1 MTSSRQSEFLAVYSS
16 DADARAAVRA
26 LESAGIDI
34 RGARVD
40 EERDHIT
47 ATRSEMRGEV
57 ASAVAGPGNVGPFTK
72 EMFEGSLVFSV
83 LGALIGALIAL
94 PFAAIP
100 FGDLGVWSRVLIVS
114 LVGVVVGG
122 TAGWVIGGGFAA
134 KRPDE
139 PLDAEAGVTIAI
151 PATDEARA
159 VLVATQPRRLDL
171 ISPEGNPVS
180 RVEGEREPLNDLMR
194 DIGRH
199 MGSEDRRG

>member
-1 MTSSRQSEFLAVYSS
+1 MTSSRQSEFLAVYGS

-26 LESAGIDI
+26 LESAGIDV

-47 ATRSEMRGEV
+47 ATRSQMRGEV

-72 EMFEGSLVFSV
+72 EMFEGSLVFLV

-122 TAGWVIGGGFAA
+122 TAGWVIGGGFGA
-134 KRPDE
+134 KRPEE
-139 PLDAEAGVTIAI
+139 PLDAESGVTIAI
-151 PATDEARA
+151 PATDEART

-180 RVEGEREPLNDLMR
+180 RVEGERVPLKDLMR
-194 DIGRH
+194 HIGRN